1 MNGRRNHG
9 AALVLAMM
17 FVFLM
22 SALATALVVLTNTEL
37 RIAASYVQ
45 AMELRYAAEA
55 ALETAIEEIA
65 AHADWGALLAGP
77 ALSAFTDG
85 SAGGR
90 RTLVDGASIDLDS
103 LTSQLA
109 ADNPTCR
116 LFAFGPVQG
125 LQRAEDVGFN
135 GYIAVWIRD
144 DVEENP
150 AIVALRAEAFGTA
163 GLRKMLEARLLRTDA
178 GAVRVV
184 RWQEV
189 R

>member
-1 MNGRRNHG
+1 MNGDRNRG
-9 AALVLAMM
+9 AALVLSMM

-22 SALATALVVLTNTEL
+22 SALATALAVLTYTEL
-37 RIAASYVQ
+37 RITASYVQ

-65 AHADWGALLAGP
+65 AHADWSTLLGGR
-77 ALSAFTDG
+77 ALSAFIDG
-85 SAGGR
+85 SPGGR
-90 RTLVDGASIDLDS
+90 RTLVDGASIDLDN

-109 ADNPTCR
+109 ADNPTYR

-125 LQRAEDVGFN
+125 LQRADDVGVN
-135 GYIAVWIRD
+135 GYIVVWIGD
-144 DVEENP
+144 DFEENP
-150 AIVALRAEAFGTA
+150 AIFALRAEAFGTA
-163 GLRKMLEARLLRTDA
+163 GLRKMLEARVLRTDA
-178 GAVRVV
+178 GALRVV